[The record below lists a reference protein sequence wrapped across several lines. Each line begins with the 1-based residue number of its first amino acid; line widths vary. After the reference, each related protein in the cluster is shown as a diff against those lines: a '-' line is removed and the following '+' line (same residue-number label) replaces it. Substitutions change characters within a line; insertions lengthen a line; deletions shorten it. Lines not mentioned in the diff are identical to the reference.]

1 MIVKYN
7 KNKYTSLIPLFIAI
21 VMNAVLVLGILRLL
35 PDYVV
40 FPLIALLIIVLEV
53 VYNVEDDEYL
63 YNQKIY

>member
-7 KNKYTSLIPLFIAI
+7 KNKYISLIPLFIAI